1 LGWWGLRGQGFIL
14 AAILS
19 LILVMMFAPM
29 IVDVFTPQS
38 PSMVKAPLDKS
49 CLSALDSIASSKA
62 IESLFNGDDSQVRLI
77 LSSTLPPHVYYNLTV
92 CSSGFRATVYNH
104 AGFTPEVTLNYIYT
118 SVDLRRTSIL
128 TLSISY
134 GGGS

>member
-1 LGWWGLRGQGFIL
+1 
-14 AAILS
+14 
-19 LILVMMFAPM
+19 V
-29 IVDVFTPQS
+29 
-38 PSMVKAPLDKS
+38 VKAPLDKS

-118 SVDLRRTSIL
+118 SVDLRRTFIL
-128 TLSISY
+128 TLSVSY
-134 GGGS
+134 GGGG

>member
-1 LGWWGLRGQGFIL
+1 MRGQGFIL

-38 PSMVKAPLDKS
+38 PSVVKAPSDKS

-104 AGFTPEVTLNYIYT
+104 VGFTPEVTLNYIYT
-118 SVDLRRTSIL
+118 SVDLRRTFIL
-128 TLSISY
+128 TLSVSY
-134 GGGS
+134 GGGG

>member
-1 LGWWGLRGQGFIL
+1 LRGQGFIL

-19 LILVMMFAPM
+19 LILVMMFSPM

-38 PSMVKAPLDKS
+38 PSVVKASLDKS

-104 AGFTPEVTLNYIYT
+104 AGFTPEATLNYIYT
-118 SVDLRRTSIL
+118 SVDLRRTFIL
-128 TLSISY
+128 TLSVSY

>member
-1 LGWWGLRGQGFIL
+1 LRGQGFIL

-19 LILVMMFAPM
+19 LILVMMFSPM

-38 PSMVKAPLDKS
+38 LSVVKAPLDKS

-118 SVDLRRTSIL
+118 SVDLRRTFIL

-134 GGGS
+134 GGGG

>member
-1 LGWWGLRGQGFIL
+1 LRGQGFIL

-19 LILVMMFAPM
+19 LILVMMFSPM

-38 PSMVKAPLDKS
+38 PSVVKASLDKG

-104 AGFTPEVTLNYIYT
+104 AGFTPEATLNYIYT
-118 SVDLRRTSIL
+118 SVDLRRTFIL
-128 TLSISY
+128 TLRVSY

>member
-1 LGWWGLRGQGFIL
+1 LRGQGFIL

-19 LILVMMFAPM
+19 LILVMMFSPM

-38 PSMVKAPLDKS
+38 PSVVKAPLDKS

-77 LSSTLPPHVYYNLTV
+77 LSSTLPSHVYYNLTV

-104 AGFTPEVTLNYIYT
+104 VGFTPEVTLNYIYT
-118 SVDLRRTSIL
+118 SVDLRRTFIL
-128 TLSISY
+128 TLSVSY

>member
-1 LGWWGLRGQGFIL
+1 LRGQGFIL

-19 LILVMMFAPM
+19 LILVMMFSPM

-38 PSMVKAPLDKS
+38 PSIVKAPLDKS

-92 CSSGFRATVYNH
+92 CSSRFRATVCNH
-104 AGFTPEVTLNYIYT
+104 AGFTPEATLNYIYT
-118 SVDLRRTSIL
+118 SVDLRRTFIL
-128 TLSISY
+128 TLSVSY

>member
-1 LGWWGLRGQGFIL
+1 LRGQGFIL

-19 LILVMMFAPM
+19 LILVMMFSPM

-92 CSSGFRATVYNH
+92 CSSGFRAIVYNH
-104 AGFTPEVTLNYIYT
+104 VVFTPEVTLNYIYT
-118 SVDLRRTSIL
+118 SVDLRRTFIL